1 MASPQDLVP
10 VTDAAGPAEAH
21 IIASML
27 RESGVEAF
35 VFDTANQTLQ
45 WDAPR
50 IINPYLVHVKREDLD
65 RSRQLIKS
73 NREESVDLD
82 WDEIDVGSA
91 GDETIAEVNRRP
103 EREKIK
109 LAEWKFITPLNL
121 LIFIMIMAIVFAVIL
136 FVPSGRSFFGF

>member
-45 WDAPR
+45 WDATR

-65 RSRQLIKS
+65 RARQLIKS

-82 WDEIDVGSA
+82 WDEVDVGSA
-91 GDETIAEVNRRP
+91 GDETIAEVNSRP

-121 LIFIMIMAIVFAVIL
+121 LIFIMIMAIIFTVIL
-136 FVPSGRSFFGF
+136 SLPGGRSFFGF